1 MCDWPNREDAM
12 TVIERRADGKPSVW
26 CDPCIAPLVRALN
39 TNGLRTAAS
48 SSVRTISSPRANA
61 IGPGPWTRR
70 VTGLVSIDFT
80 PSICLR
86 ICGSAALP

>member
-48 SSVRTISSPRANA
+48 
-61 IGPGPWTRR
+61 
-70 VTGLVSIDFT
+70 
-80 PSICLR
+80 C
-86 ICGSAALP
+86 CGHGKQPPTVILDDGRWVVLIEREHVDGVLDVCRGETADD